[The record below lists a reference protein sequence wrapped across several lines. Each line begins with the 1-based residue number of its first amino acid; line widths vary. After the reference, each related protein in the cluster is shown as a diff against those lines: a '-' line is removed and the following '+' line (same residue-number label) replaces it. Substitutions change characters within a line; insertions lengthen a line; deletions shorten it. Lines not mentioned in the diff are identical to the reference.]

1 MKKSSPVVLHQ
12 LSNFASGLGNSIVMI
27 TIPWLILEET
37 GSPAF
42 AGLVAAISA
51 IPGLIISPIGG
62 WLVDH
67 VGRRAVSVGAD
78 LLSSLAVLA
87 FPIVA
92 FTYGLSSLSI
102 LLIAVIGAVFDP
114 AGYTAR
120 KTLLADVA
128 KASEIELDRLNGIHD
143 GFMGI
148 SWILGPAV
156 GAGLISTVG
165 AINSFWVSAG
175 LFVLAALSI
184 VFLRVGNLGKDAR
197 ELAEQ
202 NGEVT
207 DRSFRI
213 GFQVLWGDKLLRTIT
228 ISVLILAAVYLP
240 TETVVLP
247 TYFEE
252 LGNPAGLGI
261 VISALAAG
269 SAIGSFGYGWISKR
283 ISRKNLVRMTLIG
296 TAANPGKYVYVKGS
310 DGYTYAFMHLD
321 EIAKLKRGQKLKV
334 PLATPTTKAKVGHD
348 ENVSWQT
355 VEDQYPGILAFGQKV
370 FELVSHWCESH
381 GNGRLLDFKIEVAYD
396 RDSKEFI
403 LCDEVSPDTCRLCL
417 EMDSEALMRGKS
429 VEFYD
434 KEFGRQYLASL
445 GIRAL
450 DPENADDIARVN
462 LWTPEKDFIDEMH
475 RRLEVG
481 CRILTGG
488 FSSQEFLRDA
498 IGV

>member
-1 MKKSSPVVLHQ
+1 MKKSAPVVLHQ

-42 AGLVAAISA
+42 AGLVAAVSA

-92 FTYGLSSLSI
+92 LTYGLSSLSI
-102 LLIAVIGAVFDP
+102 LLIAVVGAIFDP

-175 LFVLAALSI
+175 LFVIAAMAI

-197 ELAEQ
+197 DLAEL

-207 DRSFRI
+207 NKSFKI
-213 GFQVLWGDKLLRTIT
+213 GFQVLWNDKLLRTIT
-228 ISVLILAAVYLP
+228 LSVLVLAAVYLP

-247 TYFEE
+247 TYFED
-252 LGNPAGLGI
+252 LNNPAGLGI
-261 VISALAAG
+261 VISGLAAG

-283 ISRKNLVRMTLIG
+283 VSRKNLVRMTLIG
-296 TAANPGKYVYVKGS
+296 TAVSILPMAFLPPLPVLILSGFALGLSWGPFNPLISTLIQQRVPADQQGRVFGVQ
-310 DGYTYAFMHLD
+310 TAVFYA
-321 EIAKLKRGQKLKV
+321 AP
-334 PLATPTTKAKVGHD
+334 PLGM
-348 ENVSWQT
+348 
-355 VEDQYPGILAFGQKV
+355 ILAG
-370 FELVSHWCESH
+370 
-381 GNGRLLDFKIEVAYD
+381 I
-396 RDSKEFI
+396 
-403 LCDEVSPDTCRLCL
+403 
-417 EMDSEALMRGKS
+417 S
-429 VEFYD
+429 VE
-434 KEFGRQYLASL
+434 SL
-445 GIRAL
+445 GVGTTYLILAAILSTTAL
-450 DPENADDIARVN
+450 LA
-462 LWTPEKDFIDEMH
+462 L
-475 RRLEVG
+475 
-481 CRILTGG
+481 LTK
-488 FSSQEFLRDA
+488 SLRSNF
-498 IGV
+498 

>member
-1 MKKSSPVVLHQ
+1 MRKSTPVILHQ
-12 LSNFASGLGNSIVMI
+12 VSNFASALGNSIVMI

-42 AGLVAAISA
+42 AGLVAAVSA

-67 VGRRAVSVGAD
+67 VGRRTVSVGAD
-78 LLSSLAVLA
+78 LLSSMAVLA

-92 FTYGLSSLSI
+92 LTYGLSSLSI
-102 LLIAVIGAVFDP
+102 LLIAVVGAIFDP

-175 LFVLAALSI
+175 LFVIAALAI
-184 VFLRVGNLGKDAR
+184 VFLRVGNLGKEAR
-197 ELAEQ
+197 DLAEQ
-202 NGEVT
+202 KGEST
-207 DRSFRI
+207 NRTLRL
-213 GFQVLWGDKLLRTIT
+213 GFQVLWNDKLLRTIT
-228 ISVLILAAVYLP
+228 FAILIIAAVYLP

-247 TYFEE
+247 TYFED

-283 ISRKNLVRMTLIG
+283 VSRKNLVRMTLIG
-296 TAANPGKYVYVKGS
+296 TAVSILPMAFLPPLPFLMLSAFALGLSWGPFNPLISTLIQQRVPADQQGRVFGVQTAVFYAAPPLGMVLAGVSVESLGV
-310 DGYTYAFMHLD
+310 GTTYL
-321 EIAKLKRGQKLKV
+321 
-334 PLATPTTKAKVGHD
+334 
-348 ENVSWQT
+348 
-355 VEDQYPGILAFGQKV
+355 ILAAI
-370 FELVSHWCESH
+370 LSSTA
-381 GNGRLLDFKIEVAYD
+381 LLALLTKSL
-396 RDSKEFI
+396 RSEF
-403 LCDEVSPDTCRLCL
+403 
-417 EMDSEALMRGKS
+417 
-429 VEFYD
+429 
-434 KEFGRQYLASL
+434 
-445 GIRAL
+445 
-450 DPENADDIARVN
+450 
-462 LWTPEKDFIDEMH
+462 
-475 RRLEVG
+475 
-481 CRILTGG
+481 
-488 FSSQEFLRDA
+488 
-498 IGV
+498 